1 MNHTFILTKEKSN
14 ELLVLSGGRP
24 KSEFIRDAVEEKM
37 DRGKALRF
45 LLEAQEEIVERTKLR
60 LDQAVT
66 SQLDEVNRALLG
78 SMQALSAM
86 SETSDLLT
94 DEVNDLRRQC
104 KELSAEVSEAKAT
117 LDQGLNL
124 IGALI
129 RDLNHIVFE
138 LTGASR
144 LDASQA
150 EQYDS
155 GASGN
160 SEVFAFTS
168 APKRG

>member
-1 MNHTFILTKEKSN
+1 MNHTISLSKAISD
-14 ELLVLSGGRP
+14 ELSTRCGKGNKAV
-24 KSEFIRDAVEEKM
+24 FIREAVEEKLI
-37 DRGKALRF
+37 KSQALAF
-45 LLEAQEEIVERTKLR
+45 LLEGEEEIVERTKLR

-129 RDLNHIVFE
+129 RDLNHIVFQ

-150 EQYDS
+150 EQHDS
-155 GASGN
+155 GTSGA